1 MNRLFLLVP
10 ALALVGCDKP
20 APSTPAAGPVAA
32 ATAAASAR
40 PEPTATAP
48 RATNTPTAQAPART
62 TTTGPDRP
70 VIEPDPPFRAP
81 EIEEKKEDPPEEAPP
96 IPDTYKPLNK
106 GKTIFF
112 EKAADG
118 ARRVHLL
125 TEVVLREGPLEVFLC
140 KLNTKEHEA
149 ILHID
154 ADAREIHFALVAAGA
169 VAGSPAKFVPEYKP
183 ATGTKIKVTV
193 TYREKGKVK
202 TAPAADWVT
211 DKVSGKH
218 LAHDWVFAGS
228 RFFKDPEGKNP
239 DYYMANNGEVISL
252 SNFPDSMMDLPVKS
266 SKDAADLIFEADT
279 AKIPPLRSPVLVTLE
294 PVVEKKK

>member
-1 MNRLFLLVP
+1 MNRLLLLVG
-10 ALALVGCDKP
+10 ALALVGCDRP
-20 APSTPAAGPVAA
+20 APSTPAAGPVAV
-32 ATAAASAR
+32 ATARSEPASKPAR
-40 PEPTATAP
+40 DTATTSAP
-48 RATNTPTAQAPART
+48 AARATTPTAST
-62 TTTGPDRP
+62 VTRP
-70 VIEPDPPFRAP
+70 FIEQDPEPVRRV
-81 EIEEKKEDPPEEAPP
+81 EIEERKEDPPDEAPP
-96 IPDTYKPLNK
+96 VPDTYKPLNK
-106 GKTIFF
+106 NKTVFF
-112 EKAADG
+112 ENVADG
-118 ARRVHLL
+118 TRRVHLL

-154 ADAREIHFALVAAGA
+154 ADARDIHLALVAANA
-169 VAGSPAKFVPEYKP
+169 KPGSPARFVPEYRP
-183 ATGTKIKVTV
+183 ATGTRIKVTV

-202 TAPAADWVT
+202 TAPAAEWIT

-252 SNFPDSMMDLPVKS
+252 SNFPDSMMDLPIKS

>member
-1 MNRLFLLVP
+1 MNRLLLLVG
-10 ALALVGCDKP
+10 ALALVGCDRP
-20 APSTPAAGPVAA
+20 APSTPAAGPVAVATARSEPTPKPARDA
-32 ATAAASAR
+32 AT
-40 PEPTATAP
+40 TTAP
-48 RATNTPTAQAPART
+48 AARVTTPTAST
-62 TTTGPDRP
+62 ITRP
-70 VIEPDPPFRAP
+70 FIEQDPEPVRRV
-81 EIEEKKEDPPEEAPP
+81 EIEERKEDPPEEAPP

-106 GKTIFF
+106 NKTVFF
-112 EKAADG
+112 ENVADG
-118 ARRVHLL
+118 TRRVHLL

-154 ADAREIHFALVAAGA
+154 ADARDIHLALVAANA
-169 VAGSPAKFVPEYKP
+169 KPGSPARFVPEYRP
-183 ATGTKIKVTV
+183 ATGTRIKVTV
-193 TYREKGKVK
+193 TYREKGNVK
-202 TAPAADWVT
+202 TAPAAEWIT

-266 SKDAADLIFEADT
+266 SKDAADLVFEADT

-294 PVVEKKK
+294 PVLDKKK